1 MAKSKKTSNPPK
13 NSHDRRGF
21 LKGAAA
27 AAAALVAKPDLASAQ
42 QSDSQAAAQQTAQAR
57 PANGSAAEP
66 TQVALARETGGR
78 PTGGARVIEHPGSD
92 YMVDVLKTL
101 NIEYLAANPGST
113 YESLHESLINYG
125 DNKMPEFLTACH
137 EESAVAMAHG
147 YAKIEG
153 KPMMALIHGDI
164 GLQHASMAIYN
175 AYVDRVPIYMVVGNH
190 SDGARRGPGVQSLHS
205 AQDLGALVRDYTKW
219 DDEPLSL
226 GHFADTAV
234 RAYNIAM
241 TPPGGPVLIVC
252 NAELQGDP
260 IQGQTP
266 RIPKLTLT
274 TPPAGDIAAV
284 RQAATMLVNAERPQI
299 IAQRMARTP
308 EGMTL
313 LVELAELLQS
323 PVNSQER
330 MNFPTRHPLA
340 GTGWQGYQ
348 PDVTLNL
355 EVGDILPQ
363 ARTDRA
369 RGAKT
374 IQITSVSVFH
384 KSNIQDFGH
393 YADID
398 LDIGADAQ
406 ATLPLL
412 IEEVKKQLTPDRK
425 RTLQERGTKL
435 AEAHKKAWQ
444 EQIEGAQYGWDSSPV
459 SLGRLCAEL
468 WPLIQNDDWSLVS
481 WQGFISNWPN
491 RLWKFDKHYQ
501 YIGGQG
507 AGGMGYGAPAAVG
520 AALANRK
527 HGRLSVSIQT
537 DGDLNYAPGVLW
549 TAAHHRVPLLTIM
562 HNNRGYHQ
570 EVMFVEEQATLH
582 NRGADRSHI
591 GTKLWDP
598 NIDYAK
604 MAQAYGMHGEGPITN
619 PDDLVPALKRG
630 LEIVKKGE
638 PAMIDVVTQP
648 R

>member
-1 MAKSKKTSNPPK
+1 MAKSKKTSV
-13 NSHDRRGF
+13 DRRGF

-27 AAAALVAKPDLASAQ
+27 GAAALVAKPELASAQ
-42 QSDSQAAAQQTAQAR
+42 QPVAPSNGQQTAQQIPNR
-57 PANGSAAEP
+57 GANGSAAEP
-66 TQVALARETGGR
+66 TQVALARETGAR
-78 PTGGARVIEHPGSD
+78 PVESSRVIEHPGSD
-92 YMVDVLKTL
+92 YMVDVIKSL

-175 AYVDRVPIYMVVGNH
+175 AYVDRVPIYMVAGNH
-190 SDGARRGPGVQSLHS
+190 SDGARRAPGVQSLHS
-205 AQDLGALVRDYTKW
+205 AQDLGALVRDFTKW

-226 GHFADTAV
+226 GHFAETAV

-252 NAELQGDP
+252 NAEIQGDP
-260 IQGQTP
+260 IQGSTP

-274 TPPAGDIAAV
+274 TPPSGDLAAI
-284 RQAATMLVNAERPQI
+284 REAAKLLIDAERPQI

-313 LVELAELLQS
+313 LVELAELLQA

-340 GTGWQGYQ
+340 GNGWQGYQ

-355 EVGDILPQ
+355 EVADILPQ
-363 ARTDRA
+363 ARIDRT

-374 IQITSVSVFH
+374 INITAVSLSH

-406 ATLPLL
+406 ATLPAL
-412 IEEVKKQLTPDRK
+412 IEEIKKELTADRK
-425 RTLQERGTKL
+425 RMLQERGAKL
-435 AEAHKKAWQ
+435 TEAHKKAADD
-444 EQIEGAQYGWDSSPV
+444 QILQAQYGWDSSPV

-468 WPLIQNDDWSLVS
+468 WPLIKNDDWSLVS
-481 WQGFISNWPN
+481 WQGFIGNWPN

-549 TAAHHRVPLLTIM
+549 TAAHHRIPLLTIM

-570 EVMFVEEQATLH
+570 EVMFVEEQAALH
-582 NRGADRSHI
+582 NRRGDRSHI

-598 NIDYAK
+598 DIDYAK

>member
-1 MAKSKKTSNPPK
+1 
-13 NSHDRRGF
+13 
-21 LKGAAA
+21 
-27 AAAALVAKPDLASAQ
+27 
-42 QSDSQAAAQQTAQAR
+42 
-57 PANGSAAEP
+57 
-66 TQVALARETGGR
+66 
-78 PTGGARVIEHPGSD
+78 
-92 YMVDVLKTL
+92 
-101 NIEYLAANPGST
+101 
-113 YESLHESLINYG
+113 
-125 DNKMPEFLTACH
+125 
-137 EESAVAMAHG
+137 
-147 YAKIEG
+147 
-153 KPMMALIHGDI
+153 
-164 GLQHASMAIYN
+164 
-175 AYVDRVPIYMVVGNH
+175 
-190 SDGARRGPGVQSLHS
+190 
-205 AQDLGALVRDYTKW
+205 LGALVRDYTKW

-226 GHFADTAV
+226 GHFAESAV
-234 RAYNIAM
+234 RAYKIAM
-241 TPPGGPVLIVC
+241 TPPMSPVLIVC

-260 IQGQTP
+260 IQGATP

-284 RQAATMLVNAERPQI
+284 RQAAKMLIDAERPQI

-340 GTGWQGYQ
+340 GTGGPGYE

-363 ARTDRA
+363 ARIDRA

-374 IQITSVSVFH
+374 IQITSVSVSH

-406 ATLPLL
+406 ATLPAL
-412 IEEVKKQLTPDRK
+412 IEEIKKQLTSDRK
-425 RTLQERGTKL
+425 RALQERGAKL
-435 AEAHKKAWQ
+435 AEAHRKAVNQ
-444 EQIEGAQYGWDSSPV
+444 QIEPAQFGWDSSPI
-459 SLGRLCAEL
+459 SLARLTAEL
-468 WPLIQNDDWSLVS
+468 WPLIKNEDWSLVS
-481 WQGFISNWPN
+481 PQGFVGNWPN

-527 HGRLSVSIQT
+527 HGRLSVNIQT
-537 DGDLNYAPGVLW
+537 DGDINYAPGVLW
-549 TAAHHRVPLLTIM
+549 TAAHHRIPLLTIM

-570 EVMFVEEQATLH
+570 EVMFVEEQAVLH

-604 MAQAYGMHGEGPITN
+604 MAQAYGMHGEGPITDPN
-619 PDDLVPALKRG
+619 DLVPALKRG
-630 LEIVKKGE
+630 IEIVKKGE

>member
-1 MAKSKKTSNPPK
+1 M
-13 NSHDRRGF
+13 
-21 LKGAAA
+21 
-27 AAAALVAKPDLASAQ
+27 
-42 QSDSQAAAQQTAQAR
+42 
-57 PANGSAAEP
+57 
-66 TQVALARETGGR
+66 ALARETGAR
-78 PTGGARVIEHPGSD
+78 PAESSRVIEHPGSD
-92 YMVDVLKTL
+92 YMVDVIKSL

-190 SDGARRGPGVQSLHS
+190 SDGARRSPGVQSLHS
-205 AQDLGALVRDYTKW
+205 AQDLGALVRDFTKW

-226 GHFADTAV
+226 GHFAETAV

-252 NAELQGDP
+252 NAEIQGDP
-260 IQGQTP
+260 IQGATP

-274 TPPAGDIAAV
+274 TPPSGDLAAV
-284 RQAATMLVNAERPQI
+284 RKPRKLLIDAERPQI

-313 LVELAELLQS
+313 LVELAELLQA

-340 GTGWQGYQ
+340 GNGWQGYQ

-355 EVGDILPQ
+355 EVADILPQ
-363 ARTDRA
+363 ARIDRA

-374 IQITSVSVFH
+374 IQHHRCFAFSQEQYSGLRSLCRH
-384 KSNIQDFGH
+384 RPGH
-393 YADID
+393 RRGRPSDAARVDRRD
-398 LDIGADAQ
+398 QERADARSQ
-406 ATLPLL
+406 TRVAGTRR
-412 IEEVKKQLTPDRK
+412 EAGRSA
-425 RTLQERGTKL
+425 QEGLGRADLSRRSTVGIP
-435 AEAHKKAWQ
+435 APSAWR
-444 EQIEGAQYGWDSSPV
+444 
-459 SLGRLCAEL
+459 RLCAEL
-468 WPLIQNDDWSLVS
+468 WPLIKNDDWSLVS

-549 TAAHHRVPLLTIM
+549 TAAHHRIPLLTIM

-570 EVMFVEEQATLH
+570 EVMFVEEQAALH
-582 NRGADRSHI
+582 NRGAATARTSEPSYGIRISITRRWRRLTACTARDPLPNRTIWFRRSSAD
-591 GTKLWDP
+591 W
-598 NIDYAK
+598 
-604 MAQAYGMHGEGPITN
+604 
-619 PDDLVPALKRG
+619 RS
-630 LEIVKKGE
+630 
-638 PAMIDVVTQP
+638 
-648 R
+648 

>member
-1 MAKSKKTSNPPK
+1 MAKSKKTSV
-13 NSHDRRGF
+13 DRRGF

-27 AAAALVAKPDLASAQ
+27 GAAALVAKPELASAQ
-42 QSDSQAAAQQTAQAR
+42 QAVAQSGQNSPNR
-57 PANGSAAEP
+57 GANGSAAEP
-66 TQVALARETGGR
+66 TQVALARETGAR
-78 PTGGARVIEHPGSD
+78 PVEAARVIEHPGSD
-92 YMVDVLKTL
+92 YMVDVIKSL
-101 NIEYLAANPGST
+101 NIDYLAANPGST

-125 DNKMPEFLTACH
+125 DNKMPEFLTCCH

-175 AYVDRVPIYMVVGNH
+175 AYCDRVPIYMIVGNH
-190 SDGARRGPGVQSLHS
+190 ADGARRAPGVQSLHS

-226 GHFADTAV
+226 GHFAETAV
-234 RAYNIAM
+234 RAYSIAM
-241 TPPGGPVLIVC
+241 TPPQGPVLIVC
-252 NAELQGDP
+252 NNEQQADP
-260 IQGQTP
+260 IQGATP
-266 RIPKLTLT
+266 RIPKLTMT
-274 TPPAGDIAAV
+274 TPPSGDLAAV
-284 RQAATMLVNAERPQI
+284 RDAAKLLINAERSQI

-313 LVELAELLQS
+313 LVELAELLQA

-355 EVGDILPQ
+355 EVADILPQ
-363 ARTDRA
+363 ARVDRT

-374 IQITSVSVFH
+374 INVTAVSLFH

-406 ATLPLL
+406 ATLPAL
-412 IEEVKKQLTPDRK
+412 IEEIKKELTPDRK
-425 RTLQERGTKL
+425 RALQERGVKL
-435 AEAHKKAWQ
+435 AEAHKKAWDR
-444 EQIEGAQYGWDSSPV
+444 QIEDAQYGWDSSPV

-468 WPLIQNDDWSLVS
+468 WPLIKNDDWSLVS

-549 TAAHHRVPLLTIM
+549 TAAHHRIPLLTIM

-570 EVMFVEEQATLH
+570 EVMFVEEQAALH
-582 NRGADRSHI
+582 NRAGDRSHI

-619 PDDLVPALKRG
+619 PADLGPALKRG